1 MNTKKILAGLSL
13 SSILL
18 LTACSSTNDPQK
30 PNLST
35 VGVSS
40 GSPESTPQSAANSA
54 QSLPGTESTSNVSS
68 GGQNNSEST
77 VSEPETSFTP
87 PNNDQQGEVS
97 GSILVLPG
105 GRGIMLYGIG
115 YGPGRN
121 YAETVNKYKEKLGAN
136 VNVYSMVVPTQLSF
150 YLPEKYFDEGVSD
163 RELPHI
169 DDINEHLYGI
179 IPIDAFSALKD
190 HVGEDIYYRTDH
202 HWTQLGAYYAA
213 KAFAET
219 ALVPFDDLSAYEK
232 HEKEGYLG
240 SFYGGSGEHPE
251 IKNNPEKFMWF
262 IPKREVTTV
271 YYDQKGEN
279 GYEGS
284 YFFKPEDFNVPSQ
297 WLFTYMSGDGNIV
310 HVSTGLDTG
319 RKLMILKDSYA
330 DSFAPCLFGSFDEIW
345 IADIRFCEIGAVGFA
360 KDKGIT
366 DLLFCCS
373 AYSAAG
379 DSRYKLYDIQRKLE
393 EIM

>member
-1 MNTKKILAGLSL
+1 MEQKKTRNAAAAFTLVIS
-13 SSILL
+13 
-18 LTACSSTNDPQK
+18 LTACGNVPATSKTSS
-30 PNLST
+30 
-35 VGVSS
+35 
-40 GSPESTPQSAANSA
+40 SPIESTAVDASSSEQSTSLPEQSA
-54 QSLPGTESTSNVSS
+54 PESS
-68 GGQNNSEST
+68 GGVPHISAAAAST
-77 VSEPETSFTP
+77 DTSYTP
-87 PNNDQQGEVS
+87 PNNDQAGEVS
-97 GSILVLPG
+97 ESILVLDG
-105 GRGIMLYGIG
+105 GRGMMLYNME
-115 YGPGRN
+115 YDAGRSH
-121 YAETVNKYKEKLGAN
+121 AAAINKYKERLGADF
-136 VNVYSMVVPTQLSF
+136 NVYSMVVPTQVTF
-150 YLPEKYFDEGVSD
+150 YMPDKYFEEGISD

-169 DDINEHLYGI
+169 EDINEHLYGI
-179 IPIDAFSALKD
+179 IPIDAFSALKE

-213 KAFAET
+213 KAFAQT
-219 ALVPFDDLSAYEK
+219 ALVPFDELSEYEK

-251 IKNNPEKFMWF
+251 IKNNPETFMVF
-262 IPKREVTTV
+262 VPKREVTTV

-279 GYEGS
+279 GFEGS
-284 YFFKPEDFNVPSQ
+284 YFFKPEDFNAPSQ

-310 HVSTGLDTG
+310 RVSTGLNTG
-319 RKLMILKDSYA
+319 RRLMILKDSYA

-345 IADIRFCEIGAVGFA
+345 IADIRFCEISAVGFA

-379 DSRYKLYDIQRKLE
+379 DSRYKLADIQRKLE

>member
-1 MNTKKILAGLSL
+1 MNAKKTRNAAAVLTSV
-13 SSILL
+13 LL
-18 LTACSSTNDPQK
+18 LTACSSVPVTSKTSSSP
-30 PNLST
+30 PEST
-35 VGVSS
+35 AVNSS
-40 GSPESTPQSAANSA
+40 GSEQSTSPLEQSA
-54 QSLPGTESTSNVSS
+54 PESS
-68 GGQNNSEST
+68 GGVPHISAAAASAD
-77 VSEPETSFTP
+77 TSYTP
-87 PNNDQQGEVS
+87 PNNDQGGVVS
-97 GSILVLPG
+97 ESILVLDG
-105 GRGIMLYGIG
+105 GQGIMLYGMD
-115 YGPGRN
+115 YGAGRSH
-121 YAETVNKYKEKLGAN
+121 AAAINKYKERLGAN
-136 VNVYSMVVPTQLSF
+136 VNVYSMVVPTQVTF
-150 YLPEKYFDEGVSD
+150 YMPEKYFDEGVSD

-169 DDINEHLYGI
+169 EDINGHLYGI

-190 HVGEDIYYRTDH
+190 HVDENIYYRTDH

-213 KAFAET
+213 KSFAET

-232 HEKEGYLG
+232 HEKDGYLG

-251 IKNNPEKFMWF
+251 IKNNPETFMWF
-262 IPKREVTTV
+262 IPKREVTTT

-284 YFFKPEDFNVPSQ
+284 YFYKPEDFNVPSQ

-310 HVSTGLDTG
+310 HVNTGLDTG
-319 RKLMILKDSYA
+319 RRLMILKDSYA

-345 IADIRFCEIGAVGFA
+345 IADIRFCEISAVGFA

-373 AYSAAG
+373 AYSASG
-379 DSRYKLYDIQRKLE
+379 DSRYKLEDIQRKLE